1 MTMMLAELHLENL
14 GVIEGLDVV
23 FDRGMTAVTGETG
36 AGKTLIVEAIEL
48 LVGGRAD
55 SSMVRSG
62 ADEARVDGRFVSVDG
77 EEVVVSRVISVNG
90 RSRAY
95 LNGRPSTVS
104 AVAEV
109 CRGLVDLH
117 GQHAHQSLLS
127 ATTQRA
133 AIDRFGGIDLEPLR
147 DARRRLTE
155 VEAAMFAL
163 GGDER
168 ERARDIDLLRY
179 QVDELDQAA
188 IADAD
193 EDVRLAEVE
202 DGLADAVAHR
212 DSGGVALGLL
222 ADEGAIRDRLAE
234 AVGLLTDRGPFRESA
249 ERLAGLLAEIDDVTM
264 LLRDSVERVE
274 ENPQQLDAVRARR
287 QRLAELRRKYGSD
300 LAEVIGYGDEA
311 RQRLRELESFDER
324 AAELLVQRDALQ
336 REVESAALEVGR
348 QRRSIAP
355 SLAQQVQVR
364 LRELALP
371 AARLEF
377 HTGPELDDPAAD
389 DIEVYFSAN
398 PDSPPQPLNKV
409 ASGGELARTMLA
421 LRLVLMATGDTAS
434 ASASASDIGP
444 SASDGPG
451 TLVFDEVDAGL
462 GGAAAVAVG
471 QALGRL
477 ARVHQVFVVT
487 HLAQVASEADRQL
500 VVAKRVEG
508 EQTRVETA
516 VVDGDGRIDELAR
529 MLAGSVTETAR
540 RHAAELLGR
549 STPEPVRGDSM

>member
-1 MTMMLAELHLENL
+1 MMLAELHLENL

-23 FDRGMTAVTGETG
+23 FDQGMTAVTGETG

-55 SSMVRSG
+55 ASMVRSG
-62 ADEARVDGRFVSVDG
+62 ADEARVDGRFLSVGG
-77 EEVVVSRVISVNG
+77 EEVVISRVIPVNG

-127 ATTQRA
+127 AATQRA

-147 DARRRLTE
+147 GARRRLTE

-168 ERARDIDLLRY
+168 ERAREIDLLRF
-179 QVDELDQAA
+179 QVSELDQAA
-188 IADAD
+188 IVDAE
-193 EDVRLAEVE
+193 EDARLAEVE

-212 DSGGVALGLL
+212 DSGGSALDLL

-234 AVGLLTDRGPFRESA
+234 VAGLLSGRGPFRDIS
-249 ERLAGLLAEIDDVTM
+249 ERVTGLLAEIDDLTM
-264 LLRDSVERVE
+264 LLRDAVERVE
-274 ENPQQLDAVRARR
+274 ENPEQLDEVRARR

-300 LAEVIGYGDEA
+300 LAEVIGYSVEA
-311 RQRLRELESFDER
+311 RQRLAELESFEER

-336 REVESAALEVGR
+336 REVDSAALEAGR

-355 SLAQQVQVR
+355 SLAQQVQER

-377 HTGPELDDPAAD
+377 HVGSAADDPAAD
-389 DIEVYFSAN
+389 EIEIYFSAN

-421 LRLVLMATGDTAS
+421 LRLVLMAPGDAGEG
-434 ASASASDIGP
+434 SDAGTSGP
-444 SASDGPG
+444 DGPG

-508 EQTRVETA
+508 ERTRVETA

-540 RHAAELLGR
+540 LHAAELLGR
-549 STPEPVRGDSM
+549 STPEPA